1 MSPSRLIYSAN
12 NPSVGVVVFSSLSP
26 PLATTAAVVATAAVA
41 VVAVVAVVAA
51 VVAPPDVA
59 AVGRIKMGSFL
70 KSVGGGGETSSS
82 SDGVEMRKSTIC

>member
-26 PLATTAAVVATAAVA
+26 PLATSAAVGVAVVATAAVA
-41 VVAVVAVVAA
+41 VVTVVAA
-51 VVAPPDVA
+51 APDVA

-70 KSVGGGGETSSS
+70 KSVGGG
-82 SDGVEMRKSTIC
+82 DKFLF